1 TAEAE
6 QDQLAAGFSLYDF
19 IMHLN
24 HGSLHNDIQSGVL
37 PKAGGN
43 RGNVL
48 AEGGDHGDGR
58 ELRRRSPEV
67 ERETG
72 IVTSNQK
79 LNVLRP
85 SLGRNLLEIVMA
97 LPCLVPAGNHRIET
111 VGSVVEI
118 QDFTERGIAC
128 MVSLVGT
135 EGKADDQG
143 FFQRVCKLDQVEE

>member
-1 TAEAE
+1 
-6 QDQLAAGFSLYDF
+6 
-19 IMHLN
+19 I
-24 HGSLHNDIQSGVL
+24 VL
-37 PKAGGN
+37 
-43 RGNVL
+43 
-48 AEGGDHGDGR
+48 
-58 ELRRRSPEV
+58 
-67 ERETG
+67 
-72 IVTSNQK
+72 SNQK

-85 SLGRNLLEIVMA
+85 SLGRNLPEIVMA

-143 FFQRVCKLDQVEE
+143 LFQRVRKRDQVEETGHDIGILIGGRTIRDQKEVAKVPFGWLQLDHGDITFRSRA